1 MRKLHIV
8 LAIVGGALIGLSGYY
23 QGPAVQA
30 AEKAKT
36 APVDANGNNP
46 VGTGTPVA
54 RRQKQVQTPFYC
66 FGDAACEREMA
77 RQGRPVADSG
87 KKSRDENE
95 GPYIQGIPGQTDVP
109 GFSDTPVPVVPG
121 K

>member
-8 LAIVGGALIGLSGYY
+8 LATVGGALIGLSGYSH
-23 QGPAVQA
+23 GPAVQA

-36 APVDANGNNP
+36 GPADATGNNP
-46 VGTGTPVA
+46 VDSNAPVA

-77 RQGRPVADSG
+77 RQGRPVADPG
-87 KKSRDENE
+87 NKRRDEAE

>member
-1 MRKLHIV
+1 MRRIHIV
-8 LAIVGGALIGLSGYY
+8 LAIVSGVLTGLGGHSLGSALH
-23 QGPAVQA
+23 A

-36 APVDANGNNP
+36 APPDASGNNP
-46 VGTGTPVA
+46 VDTDAPVS
-54 RRQKQVQTPFYC
+54 RRPKQVQTPFYC

-77 RQGRPVADSG
+77 RQGRPVADS
-87 KKSRDENE
+87 KKRRDENE
-95 GPYIQGIPGQTDVP
+95 GPYIQGIPGQTEVP

>member
-8 LAIVGGALIGLSGYY
+8 VLATVAGALIGLCGYSY
-23 QGPAVQA
+23 GPSVQA

-36 APVDANGNNP
+36 APADANGNNP
-46 VGTGTPVA
+46 VDTNTPVA
-54 RRQKQVQTPFYC
+54 RRQKQAQTPFYC

-77 RQGRPVADSG
+77 RQGRPVADQ
-87 KKSRDENE
+87 KSKQRNDE
-95 GPYIQGIPGQTDVP
+95 GPYIDGIPGQTDVP

>member
-8 LAIVGGALIGLSGYY
+8 LATVGGVLIGLSAYSY
-23 QGPAVQA
+23 GPALHA
-30 AEKAKT
+30 AEKAKS
-36 APVDANGNNP
+36 APAEANGNNP
-46 VGTGTPVA
+46 VDTNAPVA
-54 RRQKQVQTPFYC
+54 RRQKQAQTPFYC

-77 RQGRPVADSG
+77 RQGRPVADQ
-87 KKSRDENE
+87 KSKQRNDE
-95 GPYIQGIPGQTDVP
+95 GPFIDGIPDQTDVP

>member
-8 LAIVGGALIGLSGYY
+8 LATVGGALVGLSGYSY
-23 QGPAVQA
+23 GPAVQA

-36 APVDANGNNP
+36 APADAGGNNP
-46 VGTGTPVA
+46 VDSSAPAA
-54 RRQKQVQTPFYC
+54 RRQKQAQTPFYC

-77 RQGRPVADSG
+77 RQGRPVADSA
-87 KKSRDENE
+87 KRRDESE

>member
-8 LAIVGGALIGLSGYY
+8 LATVGGALIGLSAYSY
-23 QGPAVQA
+23 APTVHA

-36 APVDANGNNP
+36 APADPNGNNP
-46 VGTGTPVA
+46 VDSDVPVA
-54 RRQKQVQTPFYC
+54 RRQPKQVQTPFYC

-77 RQGRPVADSG
+77 RQGRPVADSA
-87 KKSRDENE
+87 KRRDENE

-109 GFSDTPVPVVPG
+109 GFSDAPVPVVPG